1 VEPTPEEVRAQ
12 LERLLASETLATA
25 ARLRRFLR
33 FIVERTLDG
42 EGQQLKEYAV
52 GIEVFERDE
61 RYDPRID
68 SIVRVEAGRLRAR
81 LHEYYSQAGIDDAVI
96 VRIPRG
102 GYVPVF
108 ERRPLP
114 PSSSPASNGSGAQP
128 SVSSSRAQWQWT
140 AVAALATSTMLLI
153 VMTWWPRTESAAAS
167 RVPRMRV
174 AVLPFA
180 HYSTD
185 PADALLAARITDG
198 VTSELVRSASLD
210 VVSRTSTLQFANVR
224 RPLKEVAQS
233 LNANIV
239 VEGSVLTEGGRV
251 RVQARVVDPD
261 VDRKVSLH
269 EFEGGRNDLDE
280 LQRKIAKLIDA
291 SARPAITR

>member
-1 VEPTPEEVRAQ
+1 MEPTPEEVRAQ
-12 LERLLASETLATA
+12 LERLLASEALATA

-61 RYDPRID
+61 QYDPRID

-81 LHEYYSQAGIDDAVI
+81 LQEYYSHSGIDDTVI

-108 ERRPLP
+108 ERRSPV
-114 PSSSPASNGSGAQP
+114 SSPASNGSGAQP
-128 SVSSSRAQWQWT
+128 LVPSLRRRWRWA
-140 AVAALATSTMLLI
+140 ALAALATSVVVLI
-153 VMTWWPRTESAAAS
+153 TMTWWRRTETAGANTVS
-167 RVPRMRV
+167 RVRV

-185 PADALLAARITDG
+185 PADGMLAARITDG
-198 VTSELVRSASLD
+198 VTTELVRIANLD
-210 VVSRTSTLQFANVR
+210 VVSRTSTSQFANLR

-233 LNANIV
+233 LNADMV
-239 VEGSVLTEGGRV
+239 VEGSVLTEGARV
-251 RVQARVVDPD
+251 RVRARLVDPD

-269 EFEGGRNDLDE
+269 EFEGTRNDLDE
-280 LQRKIAKLIDA
+280 LQRQIAKLIDA
-291 SARPAITR
+291 SARRTVTR

>member
-1 VEPTPEEVRAQ
+1 MEPTPEEVRAQ
-12 LERLLASETLATA
+12 LERLLASEALATA

-61 RYDPRID
+61 QYDPRID

-81 LHEYYSQAGIDDAVI
+81 LLEYYSQAGSDDTII

-108 ERRPLP
+108 ERRSQPEL
-114 PSSSPASNGSGAQP
+114 SSPASNGSAAQP
-128 SVSSSRAQWQWT
+128 RTPRFRARSRW
-140 AVAALATSTMLLI
+140 AVAGALAVSMLLI
-153 VMTWWPRTESAAAS
+153 VVTLWPRAESASAT
-167 RVPRMRV
+167 RIPRMRV

-180 HYSTD
+180 EYSTHL
-185 PADALLAARITDG
+185 ADSLFAARFTDG
-198 VTSELVRSASLD
+198 VTSELVRSGALE
-210 VVSRTSTLQFANVR
+210 VVSRTSTLQFANAR
-224 RPLKEVAQS
+224 RRLKEVAQS

-239 VEGSVLTEGGRV
+239 VEGSVLTEGDRV

-261 VDRKVSLH
+261 VDRKVALH
-269 EFEGGRNDLDE
+269 EFEGSRNDLDE
-280 LQRKIAKLIDA
+280 LQRKIARLIDA
-291 SARPAITR
+291 SSRPAITR

>member
-114 PSSSPASNGSGAQP
+114 PISSPASNGSGAQP
-128 SVSSSRAQWQWT
+128 PVSNSRAQWQWT

-153 VMTWWPRTESAAAS
+153 VMTWWPRTESAGK
-167 RVPRMRV
+167 MRV

-224 RPLKEVAQS
+224 RPLKEVAES

-239 VEGSVLTEGGRV
+239 VEGSVLTEGDRV

>member
-1 VEPTPEEVRAQ
+1 MEPTPEEVRAQ
-12 LERLLASETLATA
+12 LDRLLASETLATA

-42 EGQQLKEYAV
+42 ESQQLKEYAV

-61 RYDPRID
+61 QYDPRID

-81 LHEYYSQAGIDDAVI
+81 LHEYYSQAGLDDAVI

-108 ERRPLP
+108 ERRPEA
-114 PSSSPASNGSGAQP
+114 SNPASSGAGAQP
-128 SVSSSRAQWQWT
+128 RTSSPRSRWRWT
-140 AVAALATSTMLLI
+140 AAAALATSMVLLI
-153 VMTWWPRTESAAAS
+153 TIMWWLRAESAGANG
-167 RVPRMRV
+167 VPRLRV

-198 VTSELVRSASLD
+198 VTSELVRNGSLD

-233 LNANIV
+233 LKANIV
-239 VEGSVLTEGGRV
+239 VEGSVLTEGDRV

-261 VDRKVSLH
+261 VDRKVSMH
-269 EFEGGRNDLDE
+269 EFAGGRNDLDE

-291 SARPAITR
+291 SARLAITR